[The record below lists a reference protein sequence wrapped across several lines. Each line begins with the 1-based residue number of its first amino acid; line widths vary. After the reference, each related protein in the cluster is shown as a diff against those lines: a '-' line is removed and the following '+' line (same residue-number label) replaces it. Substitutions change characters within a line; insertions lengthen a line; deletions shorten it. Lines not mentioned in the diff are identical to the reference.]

1 MDWQGFRMVSA
12 LSLIQ
17 ERLGDHLL
25 GRLQKGD
32 RFRQLLSLFPTV
44 RSYENSAG
52 SPVGKEL
59 NLFFVA
65 LFNRLAFLRRFHL
78 ELPKVKVK

>member
-1 MDWQGFRMVSA
+1 MVSA

-32 RFRQLLSLFPTV
+32 QFRQLLSLFPTV

-52 SPVGKEL
+52 SPVGEEL
-59 NLFFVA
+59 SLFFVP
-65 LFNRLAFLRRFHL
+65 LFNRVAFLKRFHL